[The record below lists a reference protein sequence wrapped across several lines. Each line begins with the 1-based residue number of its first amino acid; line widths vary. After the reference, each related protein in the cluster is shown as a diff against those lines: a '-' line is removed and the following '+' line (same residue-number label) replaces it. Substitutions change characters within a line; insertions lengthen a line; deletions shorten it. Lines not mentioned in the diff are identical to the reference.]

1 MSQDRLARL
10 VQRTDG
16 YISQLETGSRGKRV
30 NRDVVVAIAQ
40 ALNAPLNELL
50 TAAGFDP
57 VEADEQRAE
66 FMAVV
71 ARDPAL
77 RSDQK
82 RILADLYGVF
92 VGRMA

>member
-1 MSQDRLARL
+1 MSQARLAQL

-16 YISQLETGSRGKRV
+16 YISQLETGTRGKRP

-50 TAAGFDP
+50 AAAGFDP
-57 VEADEQRAE
+57 VEANEQKAE

-77 RSDQK
+77 RADQK
-82 RILADLYGVF
+82 RILNELYAVF
-92 VGRMA
+92 VGRTA